1 MRAELLR
8 IMAMLPRESKD
19 PVYPE
24 TEYPDGYAR
33 FFMLGDRRAR
43 KPNGLHLVGKVGDA
57 YGFATDVECITADG
71 SNVECLL
78 SANVYVNADGIFND
92 DRYEY
97 DTLGYPFLAT
107 LGRAVWQV
115 LNESE

>member
-1 MRAELLR
+1 
-8 IMAMLPRESKD
+8 MAMLPRESKD
-19 PVYPE
+19 PAYPE

-43 KPNGLHLVGKVGDA
+43 KPDGLHLVGKVGDA
-57 YGFATDVECITADG
+57 YGFATDVEYITADG

-115 LNESE
+115 LNEPE